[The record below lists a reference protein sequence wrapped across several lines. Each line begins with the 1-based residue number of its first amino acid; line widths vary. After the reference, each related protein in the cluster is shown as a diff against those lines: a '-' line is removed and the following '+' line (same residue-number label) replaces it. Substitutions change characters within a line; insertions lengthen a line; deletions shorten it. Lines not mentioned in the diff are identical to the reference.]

1 MRREKAD
8 IKDVNVPA
16 TTTTTLVS
24 SNKFKLNPVD
34 KHFSDILNKS
44 MLLREKR
51 QSVNSNQDKDKRFCL
66 SSYKEFK
73 KVLEHGLIWTIIQ
86 ILEVIQ
92 RAQDFDNPLPIQPSY
107 STFPYSSA
115 PTNQPSY
122 SNQFGQG
129 PSQLVQPNLH
139 PLIVATNQPFYN
151 QYGQAFISS
160 FIRSLANW
168 KCKFTTWKWTD
179 IELFNNNNWTFCY
192 LFID

>member
-73 KVLEHGLIWTIIQ
+73 KVPEHGLI
-86 ILEVIQ
+86 
-92 RAQDFDNPLPIQPSY
+92 
-107 STFPYSSA
+107 
-115 PTNQPSY
+115 
-122 SNQFGQG
+122 
-129 PSQLVQPNLH
+129 
-139 PLIVATNQPFYN
+139 
-151 QYGQAFISS
+151 
-160 FIRSLANW
+160 
-168 KCKFTTWKWTD
+168 
-179 IELFNNNNWTFCY
+179 
-192 LFID
+192 